1 MTIPKRK
8 KAVPLKKAVNK
19 INNAKKNK
27 SAFSKHPIKLGQ
39 IELDDMTLTNSIL
52 INNILE

>member
-19 INNAKKNK
+19 INNTKKK
-27 SAFSKHPIKLGQ
+27 Q
-39 IELDDMTLTNSIL
+39 IQFFKTPDKTGTN
-52 INNILE
+52 